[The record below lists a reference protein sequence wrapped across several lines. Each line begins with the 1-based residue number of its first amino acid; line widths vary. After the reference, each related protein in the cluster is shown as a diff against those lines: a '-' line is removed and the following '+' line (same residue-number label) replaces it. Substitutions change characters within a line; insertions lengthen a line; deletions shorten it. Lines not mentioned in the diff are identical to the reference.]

1 MPEIYDFEQKVPFL
15 DLDEVNDGD
24 IVIFDNE
31 GRYVDDRWG
40 KNRLQMDGIL
50 PNKEVR
56 RITVNKTSQRN
67 LAATFGT
74 NTYDW
79 VNKPV
84 VVKKEKIL
92 IGGSSKLALILY
104 PK

>member
-1 MPEIYDFEQKVPFL
+1 MPEIYIFGEKVPFL
-15 DLDEVNDGD
+15 KSEEVKDGE
-24 IVIFDNE
+24 IVCFNNE
-31 GRYVDDRWG
+31 GRLTDDKWG
-40 KNRLQMDGIL
+40 SNRLQMDIIL

-56 RITVNKTSQRN
+56 RITVNKTSQCN
-67 LAATFGT
+67 LSAKFGS

-84 VVKKEKIL
+84 IIKKEKIL
-92 IGGSSKLALILY
+92 LGGQIKQALILY